1 MLVSLTE
8 NHDSFIY
15 LFLFFFQLFSF
26 ISSRQELMR
35 EREKQKEA
43 EVEALKCSMQ
53 SGMVSFLSLSNYGLF
68 VEI

>member
-1 MLVSLTE
+1 
-8 NHDSFIY
+8 
-15 LFLFFFQLFSF
+15 
-26 ISSRQELMR
+26 MR

-68 VEI
+68 VEIWMR